1 MQTFKVDVMTC
12 GGCVRSVTNAVQR
25 IDPNSNVEVDLDT
38 HIVKVESKLSSLEI
52 IDAITN
58 AGFAART
65 AH

>member
-1 MQTFKVDVMTC
+1 VQTFKVDGMTC

-25 IDPNSNVEVDLDT
+25 IAPTSNVEVDLDT